1 MRIPNVIYNYWDYGI
16 IGMLILLA
24 FPTTVTFLHNLNLA
38 FWWIIVLCFVNELNG
53 RKQAIKKSETYYMMD
68 LALRKRRRPRGINE
82 RVGQWIMSMSIDQ
95 IAYVVFTVSVIVFFV
110 WLVVF
115 A

>member
-16 IGMLILLA
+16 IGTLLL
-24 FPTTVTFLHNLNLA
+24 FTYPIGHGLLYNLNVA
-38 FWWIIVLCFVNELNG
+38 FWWIIVLCFVSELNG
-53 RKQAIKKSETYYMMD
+53 RKQAIKRMKTYYMMNI
-68 LALRKRRRPRGINE
+68 RPKKKRRL
-82 RVGQWIMSMSIDQ
+82 SIDQ
-95 IAYVVFTVSVIVFFV
+95 MAYIVFTVSVIVFFV